1 MELGGGEGR
10 APLVQKEEIRRG
22 DGDIEEM
29 EREREKNS
37 EKSTRVTKHLCQRE
51 EH

>member
-29 EREREKNS
+29 ERKEKK
-37 EKSTRVTKHLCQRE
+37 KSF
-51 EH
+51 